1 MGGKVEPI
9 ALILAALAAGAAKG
23 VGETASAAVMDA
35 YAALKNALR
44 RRLAGKPA
52 ALDAVDNYAE
62 DPDEWQSNL
71 EIHLRK
77 AGADTDP
84 DVVAAASAVMQ
95 QVDPVGS
102 GSGKYAVDLRG
113 ASGVQVG
120 DRNVQKNYW
129 NSSAR

>member
-1 MGGKVEPI
+1 VEPI

-35 YAALKNALR
+35 YAALKDALR

-52 ALDAVDNYAE
+52 ALDAVDHYAE
-62 DPDEWQSNL
+62 DPAEWRSNL
-71 EIHLRK
+71 EIHLRR

-84 DVVAAASAVMQ
+84 AIVAAATAVMQ
-95 QVDPVGS
+95 DVDSARS
-102 GSGKYAVDLRG
+102 GRGKYLVDLRG
-113 ASGVQVG
+113 SSGVQVG

-129 NSSAR
+129 GTSPG

>member
-1 MGGKVEPI
+1 VEPI
-9 ALILAALAAGAAKG
+9 ALILAALAAGAVKG
-23 VGETASAAVMDA
+23 VGETASAAVTDA

-62 DPDEWQSNL
+62 DPDEWRGNL
-71 EIHLRK
+71 EVHLRK

-84 DVVAAASAVMQ
+84 DVVAAATAVMQ
-95 QVDPVGS
+95 QVDPDGS
-102 GSGKYAVDLRG
+102 GSGKYLVDLRG

-129 NSSAR
+129 NPSSR

>member
-1 MGGKVEPI
+1 MEPI
-9 ALILAALAAGAAKG
+9 ALILAALAAGALKG
-23 VGETASAAVMDA
+23 VGETASAAVADA

-52 ALDAVDNYAE
+52 ALDAVENYAE
-62 DPDEWQSNL
+62 DPDEWRGNL
-71 EIHLRK
+71 EVHLRK

-84 DVVAAASAVMQ
+84 DVVAAATAVMQ
-95 QVDPVGS
+95 QVDPDGS
-102 GSGKYAVDLRG
+102 GSGKYLVDLRG

-129 NSSAR
+129 SPSSR

>member
-1 MGGKVEPI
+1 VEPI
-9 ALILAALAAGAAKG
+9 TLILAALAAGAVKG
-23 VGETASAAVMDA
+23 VGETASAAVTDA

-62 DPDEWQSNL
+62 DPDEWRGNL
-71 EIHLRK
+71 EVHLRK

-84 DVVAAASAVMQ
+84 DVVAAATAVMQ
-95 QVDPVGS
+95 QVDPDGS
-102 GSGKYAVDLRG
+102 GSGKYLVDLRG

-129 NSSAR
+129 NPSSR

>member
-1 MGGKVEPI
+1 MEPI
-9 ALILAALAAGAAKG
+9 TLILAALAAGAVKG
-23 VGETASAAVMDA
+23 VGETASAAVTDA

-62 DPDEWQSNL
+62 DPDEWRGNL
-71 EIHLRK
+71 EVHLRK

-84 DVVAAASAVMQ
+84 DVVAAATAVMQ
-95 QVDPVGS
+95 QVDPDGS
-102 GSGKYAVDLRG
+102 GSGKYLVDLRG

-129 NSSAR
+129 NPSSR

>member
-1 MGGKVEPI
+1 MEPI
-9 ALILAALAAGAAKG
+9 ALILAALAAGAVKG
-23 VGETASAAVMDA
+23 VGETASAAVTDA

-62 DPDEWQSNL
+62 DPDEWRGNL
-71 EIHLRK
+71 EVHLRK

-84 DVVAAASAVMQ
+84 DVVAAATAVMQ
-95 QVDPVGS
+95 QVDPDGS
-102 GSGKYAVDLRG
+102 GSGKYLVDLRG

-129 NSSAR
+129 NPSSR

>member
-1 MGGKVEPI
+1 VEPI
-9 ALILAALAAGAAKG
+9 ALILAALVAGAAKG
-23 VGETASAAVMDA
+23 VGETASAAVTDA
-35 YAALKNALR
+35 YAALRNALR

-52 ALDAVDNYAE
+52 ALDAVDNYVE
-62 DPDEWQSNL
+62 DPEEWRSNL

-77 AGADTDP
+77 AAVDTDP
-84 DVVAAASAVMQ
+84 DVVAAATTVMQ

-102 GSGKYAVDLRG
+102 GSGKYVVDLRG

-129 NSSAR
+129 SPP